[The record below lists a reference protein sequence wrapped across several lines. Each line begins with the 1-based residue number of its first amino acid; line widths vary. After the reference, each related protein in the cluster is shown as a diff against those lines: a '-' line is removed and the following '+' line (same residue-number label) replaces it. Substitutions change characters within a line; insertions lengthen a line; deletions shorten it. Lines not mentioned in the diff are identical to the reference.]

1 MKTYPIMLPCHGGED
16 VQAATMTEYADG
28 SCVIET
34 GSTITTDHKATALDI
49 IKRLWPSAYI
59 AEAVRIEPEAAPEP
73 TLGDLL
79 NLAVRL
85 NSETYQIEV
94 EFCGRSHTVYIDT
107 KLYHDTGRSYQTY
120 EIRLNPINPGITES
134 GLPLSGKIQD
144 AMHWLQE
151 RPKQS
156 GKSAA

>member
-1 MKTYPIMLPCHGGED
+1 M
-16 VQAATMTEYADG
+16 
-28 SCVIET
+28 
-34 GSTITTDHKATALDI
+34 
-49 IKRLWPSAYI
+49 
-59 AEAVRIEPEAAPEP
+59 RIEPEAAPEP

-156 GKSAA
+156 GNPTA

>member
-16 VQAATMTEYADG
+16 VQAATLTEYQDG

-34 GSTITTDHKATALDI
+34 GSTITTDHKAAAIDI

-85 NSETYQIEV
+85 NSEIYQIEV

>member
-1 MKTYPIMLPCHGGED
+1 MLPCHGGED
-16 VQAATMTEYADG
+16 VQAATLTEYQDG

-34 GSTITTDHKATALDI
+34 GSTITTDHKAAALDI

>member
-16 VQAATMTEYADG
+16 VQAATLTEYQDG

-34 GSTITTDHKATALDI
+34 GSTITTDHKAAALDI

-94 EFCGRSHTVYIDT
+94 EFCGRSHAVYIDT

-156 GKSAA
+156 GNPAA

>member
-1 MKTYPIMLPCHGGED
+1 MLPSHGGED
-16 VQAATMTEYADG
+16 VQAATLTEYADG

-34 GSTITTDHKATALDI
+34 GSIITTGNKATALDV
-49 IKRLWPSAYI
+49 IKRCWPSAYI

-85 NSETYQIEV
+85 NSKTYRIEV
-94 EFCGRSHTVYIDT
+94 EFCGKSHAVYIDT
-107 KLYHDTGRSYQTY
+107 KLYHDTGRSHQMY

-134 GLPLSGKIQD
+134 GQPLSGKIQD

-156 GKSAA
+156 GNPTA

>member
-16 VQAATMTEYADG
+16 VQAATLTEYQDG

-34 GSTITTDHKATALDI
+34 GSTITTDHKAAALDI

>member
-1 MKTYPIMLPCHGGED
+1 MKTYPIMLPSHSGED
-16 VQAATMTEYADG
+16 VQAATLTEYADG
-28 SCVIET
+28 GCVIET
-34 GSTITTDHKATALDI
+34 GSTVTTDHKAAAIDV
-49 IKRLWPSAYI
+49 IKRRWPSAYI

-94 EFCGRSHTVYIDT
+94 EFFGRNRAICIDT
-107 KLYHDTGRSYQTY
+107 KLYHDTGRSHQMY
-120 EIRLNPINPGITES
+120 EIRLDPINPEYTIT
-134 GLPLSGKIQD
+134 GQPLSDKIQD

-151 RPKQS
+151 RPKQY
-156 GKSAA
+156 GNPAA